1 MSGAQAAALAPL
13 RVIGDNDPNV
23 NTLWVDTVN
32 REIVVA
38 NDGQETLPVNSA
50 QGHGVVAAV
59 REVKGRNTFVSFPG
73 QVFVGPVHGKVWW
86 VGNDTADLV
95 TVHPRTANGD
105 VAPVRTLN
113 LRTLRLNRTW
123 GLGR

>member
-1 MSGAQAAALAPL
+1 MSF
-13 RVIGDNDPNV
+13 
-23 NTLWVDTVN
+23 
-32 REIVVA
+32 
-38 NDGQETLPVNSA
+38 S
-50 QGHGVVAAV
+50 
-59 REVKGRNTFVSFPG
+59 G

-95 TVHPRTANGD
+95 TVYPRTANGD
-105 VAPVRTLN
+105 VAPVRKLK